1 MRVALTLLTSAAL
14 STGACS
20 SPAGVATEEPEE
32 TQNMYASWTNG
43 PPKGA
48 DYFPIA
54 VWLQSPSKAPQY
66 KEAGINLY
74 VGLWK
79 GPTEAQLDELRAAGI
94 QVMCA
99 QNEVGMQH
107 LDDDLIV
114 AWMHGDEPD
123 NAQSLPEGGGYGPPI
138 APETIVAG
146 YEEISKRDPSR
157 PVLLN
162 LGQGVAWDEYVGRGV
177 RTNHPE
183 DYPEYIKGAD
193 IVSFDIYPAASTRP
207 QITGNLWYVA
217 RGVERLIEWSR
228 DDQPVWNCIECTRI
242 HDEDHKATPHQ
253 VKAEV
258 WMSLIH
264 GSVGLIYFVHE
275 WAPEFNE
282 HALLDDPEMLAA
294 VTAINEQIHELAP
307 VLNRPTVREGIEIT
321 SANADVPVAA
331 MVKQYDEATY
341 LFAVGMR
348 DGTTR
353 ASFSISGVPGT
364 ATVEVLGENRT
375 IDLEDGSFTDEFEPY
390 GVHLYRIR

>member
-1 MRVALTLLTSAAL
+1 MRTAFTLLICATL
-14 STGACS
+14 STDACS
-20 SPAGVATEEPEE
+20 SSTGVATGEPEE

-43 PPKGA
+43 PPKGE

-54 VWLQSPSKAPQY
+54 VWLQSPSKAPRY

-79 GPTEAQLDELRAAGI
+79 GPTEAQLDELRAAGM
-94 QVMCA
+94 QVICY
-99 QNEVGMQH
+99 QNQVGIQH

-138 APETIVAG
+138 TPETIVAG
-146 YEEISKRDPSR
+146 YEEISSRDPSR

-217 RGVERLIEWSR
+217 RGVERLIGWSR

-282 HALLDDPEMLAA
+282 HALLDDPQMLAA

-307 VLNRPTVREGIEIT
+307 VLNAPTVGEGIEVA
-321 SANADVPVAA
+321 SANADVPIAA
-331 MVKQYDEATY
+331 MAKRYGEATY

-348 DGTTR
+348 DGSAR
-353 ASFSISGVPGT
+353 ASFSISELPAKAT
-364 ATVEVLGENRT
+364 AEVLGENRA
-375 IDLEDGSFTDEFEPY
+375 IEVQDGAFADDFEPY